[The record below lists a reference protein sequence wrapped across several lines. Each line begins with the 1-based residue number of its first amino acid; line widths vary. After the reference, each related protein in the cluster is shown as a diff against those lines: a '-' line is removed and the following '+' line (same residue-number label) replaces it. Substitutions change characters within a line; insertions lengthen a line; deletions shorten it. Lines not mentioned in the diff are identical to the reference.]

1 MLKPLHEI
9 ILKDIILL
17 DATRKADSLK
27 RFWFVPLFLCRKE
40 LEKLTKQVFDAIGSS
55 SVEDLEN
62 EFDKLLSYRRIQL
75 LEALYKAVNI
85 ELNLRSRINAWKIIL
100 EKDFKE
106 SEQLQKVIDRVKEFT
121 GIEIKTPEDIK
132 RLQDYI
138 QHKIAKHDEMYPSDV
153 ERPTVKLI
161 DVINSVFVFMD
172 QKIDTGMLLIT
183 FISLKE
189 MAENKLKQSRTTE
202 NDNYE
207 RD

>member
-1 MLKPLHEI
+1 MLKKPHEI
-9 ILKDIILL
+9 VLKDIILL

-27 RFWFVPLFLCRKE
+27 RYWFVPLFLCRKE

-62 EFDKLLSYRRIQL
+62 EFDKLLSYRRLQL

-85 ELNLRSRINAWKIIL
+85 EVGLKSRINAWKIIL

-121 GIEIKTPEDIK
+121 GIEIKTPDDIK

-138 QHKIAKHDEMYPSDV
+138 QHKIDKHAEMYPEI
-153 ERPTVKLI
+153 ERQEVKLTK
-161 DVINSVFVFMD
+161 VIYSVFNYMSEPYNEN
-172 QKIDTGMLLIT
+172 MRLIT
-183 FISLKE
+183 FVELKAI
-189 MAENKLKQSRTTE
+189 AEDRIRQNKTVE
-202 NDNYE
+202 E
-207 RD
+207 EE